1 MISNEN
7 IITLFPTVAAK
18 VKLDREFTA
27 KEMKLL
33 KPDDE
38 LDMRPNEGNRSS
50 KNNYILDLPAFKKL
64 KKELET
70 SVNEYFQHVWM
81 PKTDCSLYITQSWLN
96 TTIAGQYHHKHEHP
110 NSFVSG
116 VLYIDADIENDRI
129 QFFSGKPY
137 QQLTVDP
144 REFTY
149 FNSSSWWL
157 SVETRDIM
165 LFPSSLTHMVT
176 TKNGE
181 NTRTSLAFNTFL
193 RGTWGD
199 NDSLTEM
206 KLP

>member
-1 MISNEN
+1 MITAEN
-7 IITLFPTVAAK
+7 IINLFPTCAAK
-18 VKLDREFTA
+18 GKLERDFTA
-27 KEMKLL
+27 KEMKHL

-50 KNNYILDLPAFKKL
+50 KNNYILDLPVFKKL
-64 KKELET
+64 KKELEIAT
-70 SVNEYFQHVWM
+70 NEYFQTVWM
-81 PKTDCSLYITQSWLN
+81 PKTDCSVYITQSWLN
-96 TTIAGQYHHKHEHP
+96 TTTAGQYHHKHEHP
-110 NSFVSG
+110 NSFISG
-116 VLYIDADIENDRI
+116 VLYIDADVENDRI
-129 QFFSGKPY
+129 QFFAAKPY

-144 REFTY
+144 KEFTY

-157 SVETRDIM
+157 SVESRDIM

-193 RGTWGD
+193 RGVWGD
-199 NDSLTEM
+199 NQSLTEM